1 MVVKMRYLIVTGM
14 SGAGKT
20 TAASTLEDMGFYC
33 IDNMPVALISKF
45 AELYSETSSARDV
58 AFIVDVRG
66 ETDFTP
72 LENEIRALKECGYD
86 CSVLVLY
93 CTDAV
98 LINRYKETRRIHP
111 LSAFR
116 NIPIS
121 EALAL
126 ERQLLANIFELA
138 DYKIDTTYLS
148 AAQTREQIQGLFLKG
163 GKKRGL
169 TVTVISFGF
178 KNGPVAE
185 ADLVFDV
192 RCFPN
197 PFYVKE
203 LKEHTGL
210 EAPVRE
216 YVMSFQ
222 QTINFLEKLYD
233 MIDFLIPNYISEGK
247 RDLTVAIGCTGGK
260 HRSVAIAEAL
270 VTHLKEN
277 GENAVVIH
285 RDIRNGKY

>member
-1 MVVKMRYLIVTGM
+1 MRYLIVTGM

-20 TAASTLEDMGFYC
+20 SAANTLEDIGFYC

-45 AELYSETSSARDV
+45 AELYSETNSGRDV

-72 LENEIRALKECGYD
+72 LESEVKSLKESGYD
-86 CSVLVLY
+86 CKVMVMD

-116 NIPIS
+116 NIPVS
-121 EALAL
+121 EALLL
-126 ERQLLANIFELA
+126 ERKLLSNIFELA

-148 AAQTREQIQGLFLKG
+148 PVQTREQIQRLLLNNT
-163 GKKRGL
+163 KKKSL
-169 TVTVISFGF
+169 TTNIISFGF
-178 KNGPVAE
+178 KNGIVAE

-197 PFYVKE
+197 PFYIPE
-203 LKEHTGL
+203 LKNLTGL
-210 EAPVRE
+210 DAPVRE
-216 YVMSFQ
+216 YVMSSQ
-222 QTINFLEKLYD
+222 QTMIFLEKLYD
-233 MIDFLIPNYISEGK
+233 MIDFLLPNYISEGK
-247 RDLTVAIGCTGGK
+247 KHLTVAIGCTGGK

-270 VTHLKEN
+270 TTHLKEN
-277 GENAVVIH
+277 GENAVVTH
-285 RDIRNGKY
+285 RDIRNGKT